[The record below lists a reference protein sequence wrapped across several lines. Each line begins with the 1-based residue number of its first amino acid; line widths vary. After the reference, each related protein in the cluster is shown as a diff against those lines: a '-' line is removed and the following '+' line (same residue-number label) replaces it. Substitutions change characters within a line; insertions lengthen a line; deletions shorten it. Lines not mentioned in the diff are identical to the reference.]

1 MKKTCF
7 LFLFSAFVLAGQADE
22 GMWMLTDLKQQNAAV
37 MQDLGLDISIDKVYC
52 PENVSLKDAVV
63 HFGGGCTGEVI
74 SSEGLVLTNHHCGY
88 GYIQQHSSV
97 EHDYLTDGF
106 WAMTREQELPCE
118 GLSVTFIDRILDVTS
133 YVEEQLKKDEDPDGT
148 NYLSPSY
155 LEKVAKR
162 FADKERIAT
171 DLRGEQVLSVC

>member
-1 MKKTCF
+1 MKHKLLLS
-7 LFLFSAFVLAGQADE
+7 LFATLSLTAHADE

-37 MQDLGLDISIDKVYC
+37 MQDLGLDISIDQVYC
-52 PENVSLKDAVV
+52 PDNISLKDAVV

-74 SSEGLVLTNHHCGY
+74 SPEGLVLTNHHCGY

-118 GLSVTFIDRILDVTS
+118 GLSVTFIDRILDVTE
-133 YVEEQLKKDEDPDGT
+133 YVQKQLKKSKDPDGT
-148 NYLSPSY
+148 NYLSPSF
-155 LEKVAKR
+155 LANFSATLAK
-162 FADKERIAT
+162 KE
-171 DLRGEQVLSVC
+171 GER